1 MSRPGRLRF
10 APSHREKLRAANA
23 SNSFYAS
30 MAGEKLAPELTND
43 IKPKRAYAKRPET
56 QREAPVLAQ
65 VIEAA
70 RKIPGVHVWRNA
82 RGVVD
87 LPSGGKLAFGVGP
100 NGSADVLGWKRI
112 IITPA
117 MVGREIAVFVSIET
131 KGGDT
136 ATRENQLKWCD
147 LVQNEGGI
155 ALFARSAA
163 EAEAILRR

>member
-1 MSRPGRLRF
+1 MRNKLHFQP
-10 APSHREKLRAANA
+10 KLREVLERNNA
-23 SNSFYAS
+23 
-30 MAGEKLAPELTND
+30 EQRKLAILTGKPVPPEFLND

-112 IITPA
+112 TITPA
-117 MVGREIAVFVSIET
+117 MVGKEIAVFVSIET

-155 ALFARSAA
+155 ALFARSAS